1 MPTFTVE
8 VSWFEIFG
16 AVMWGLF
23 FFMGFHMGRRY
34 ESAGPSVA
42 AVVETAS
49 SAVPSNE
56 GDSVP
61 SEVPEGK
68 ASVGDAVSDEPDLG
82 YEPGDYSPGASSD
95 ESPFAYA
102 ERKEYLWHLNEEVKA
117 WDRYQAELREQASM
131 AAEDPKGVTH
141 I

>member
-8 VSWFEIFG
+8 VSWFEILG
-16 AVMWGLF
+16 TAMWGLF
-23 FFMGFHMGRRY
+23 FLVGFHMGRWY

-56 GDSVP
+56 GESVP
-61 SEVPEGK
+61 SEVPEEQ
-68 ASVGDAVSDEPDLG
+68 ASVGGADVVEEDLG
-82 YEPGDYSPGASSD
+82 YDPGDYSPGPSSD
-95 ESPFAYA
+95 ECPFAYE